1 LAGINTTSKVPGSWS
16 FATIDEM
23 VGEGGLFRDGDW
35 VESKDQDP
43 NGEIRLIQRADIGDE
58 DFKNKSSR
66 FLTRQ
71 KALEL
76 NCTFLKPDD
85 ILVARM
91 PDPLGRACIFPIK
104 GEEKHVTVVDVCI
117 IRVGEQAVSQ
127 KYLSYLGSS
136 SNRVGQC

>member
-1 LAGINTTSKVPGSWS
+1 MKFWWCELGWTNTTNQVPSSWF

-23 VGEGGLFRDGDW
+23 VGEDGLFRDGDW
-35 VESKDQDP
+35 VESKNQDI
-43 NGEIRLIQRADIGDE
+43 NGDIRLIQLADIGDG
-58 DFKNKSSR
+58 DFKDKSCR

-91 PDPLGRACIFPIK
+91 PDPLGRACIFPLK
-104 GEEKHVTVVDVCI
+104 GEEKYVTVVDVGI
-117 IRVGEQAVSQ
+117 VRVGERSVSQ
-127 KYLSYLGSS
+127 KY
-136 SNRVGQC
+136 